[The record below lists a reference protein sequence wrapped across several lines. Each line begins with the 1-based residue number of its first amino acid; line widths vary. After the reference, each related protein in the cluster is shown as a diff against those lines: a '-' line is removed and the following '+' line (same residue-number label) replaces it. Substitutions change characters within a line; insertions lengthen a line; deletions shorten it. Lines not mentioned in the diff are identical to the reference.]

1 MDWKPRVIEPD
12 ELDAVVDLSATVFG
26 QGPVASESYRR
37 ELTMVAEVDRTF
49 VVEDGPTVVGT
60 GGNFTFDVALPGGH
74 SVPLTAV
81 TEVGVLPTH
90 RRRGVLNAIMGALLD
105 QGVERGEAVA
115 GLTASEGSIYGRYG
129 YGVAA
134 RFQTVVVDTTRSAEV
149 VDLGAADPGRLRL
162 VTDAEAVD
170 LRPAVWERHWRR
182 TPGELG
188 RNAAWW
194 RMLALDPSE
203 DRGGASA
210 RYVVVH
216 DDADGIPDGFAVYR
230 IKEGGAPG
238 GEYFELQIADLA
250 SADEQVEAILLRYLM
265 DVDLV
270 RQLRWR
276 DAPVDL
282 ALRWRLVD
290 PRSVK
295 VEQERDFL
303 WLRPL
308 DVARCLSARS
318 YAAEGGGVLE
328 VVDARRPEIGGR
340 FALDAGPDGTDC
352 ARVSVEPDVVLGMA
366 QLGALL
372 LGGVTWSTLQRAG
385 VVEERTPGTVDR
397 LDAAF
402 RPTRAP
408 HCTTG
413 F

>member
-1 MDWKPRVIEPD
+1 MDWKPRLIEPD
-12 ELDAVVDLSATVFG
+12 ELDAVVDLSSTVFG
-26 QGPVASESYRR
+26 LGPVASESYRR
-37 ELTMVAEVDRTF
+37 EVAMVAEVDRTF
-49 VVEDGPTVVGT
+49 VVEDGATIVGT
-60 GGNFTFDVALPGGH
+60 GGNFTFDIALPGGAAL
-74 SVPLTAV
+74 PIAAV

-90 RRRGVLNAIMGALLD
+90 RRRGVLTAIMGGLLD
-105 QGVERGEAVA
+105 QAVERGEALA

-129 YGVAA
+129 YGVGA
-134 RFQTVVVDTTRSAEV
+134 RYHRVMVDTTRSAEV
-149 VDLGAADPGRLRL
+149 VDVGAGDPGRLRL
-162 VTDAEAVD
+162 VGTEEAA
-170 LRPAVWERHWRR
+170 RAMPPVWEHHWRR
-182 TPGELG
+182 TPGELS

-194 RMLALDPSE
+194 EMLAIDPES
-203 DRGGASA
+203 DRDGASA

-216 DDADGIPDGFAVYR
+216 DAADGTPDGFAAYR
-230 IKEGGAPG
+230 IKEGAAPD
-238 GEYFELQIADLA
+238 GEYLELQIADLA
-250 SADEQVEAILLRYLM
+250 AASEQVEAILLRYLM

-270 RQLRWR
+270 RQLRWYS
-276 DAPVDL
+276 APVDL
-282 ALRWRLVD
+282 PLRWRLAD

-295 VEQERDFL
+295 VEKERDFL

-308 DVARCLSARS
+308 DVARCLTARS

-340 FALDAGPDGTDC
+340 FALDAGPDGADC
-352 ARVSVEPDVVLGMA
+352 ARVSVEPDVVLGVA

-385 VVEERTPGTVDR
+385 VLEERTPGTVDR

-408 HCTTG
+408 HCATG

>member
-1 MDWKPRVIEPD
+1 MDWKPRLIEPD

-26 QGPVASESYRR
+26 RGPVASESYRR
-37 ELTMVAEVDRTF
+37 EVTMVAEVDRTF
-49 VVEDGPTVVGT
+49 VVEDGSTIVGT
-60 GGNFTFDVALPGGH
+60 GGNFTFDIALPGGA
-74 SVPLTAV
+74 SLPLAAV

-90 RRRGVLNAIMGALLD
+90 RRRGVLTAIMGGLLD
-105 QGVERGEAVA
+105 QAVERGEALA

-129 YGVAA
+129 YGVGA
-134 RFQTVVVDTTRSAEV
+134 RYHRVMVDTTRSAEV
-149 VDLGAADPGRLRL
+149 VDVGAGDSGRLRL
-162 VTDAEAVD
+162 VSEAEAVD
-170 LRPAVWERHWRR
+170 LWPAVWERHWRR
-182 TPGELG
+182 TPGELS

-194 RMLALDPSE
+194 PMLALDPES
-203 DRGGASA
+203 DRDGASA

-216 DDADGIPDGFAVYR
+216 DDADGIPDGYAAYR
-230 IKEGGAPG
+230 IKEGGAPD
-238 GEYFELQIADLA
+238 GEFFELQIADLA

-270 RQLRWR
+270 RQLRWHT
-276 DAPVDL
+276 APVDL
-282 ALRWRLVD
+282 PLRWRLAD

-295 VEQERDFL
+295 VEKERDFL

-308 DVARCLSARS
+308 DVARCLTTRS

-328 VVDARRPEIGGR
+328 VVDTRRPEIGGR
-340 FALDAGPDGTDC
+340 FALDAGPDGADC
-352 ARVSVEPDVVLGMA
+352 TRVSVEPDVVLGVA

-372 LGGVTWSTLQRAG
+372 LGGVSWSTLLRAG
-385 VVEERTPGTVDR
+385 VIEERTPGTIDR
-397 LDAAF
+397 LDAIF